1 MNKKEFLEKLSQK
14 LRILNKEEV
23 ADIISEYSGYID
35 NKISEGKSEEEAV
48 ADFGNVNDL
57 AKEILS
63 AYKLSED
70 YIPGDE
76 FTSSKFF
83 DDTASILNKSIAFTT
98 RFFKDIFNHTNA
110 SYIVNILVTL
120 FVALI
125 LVAILKIP
133 FMVIEHLGRGFIQ
146 FVFPP
151 VLYGFL
157 SFIWMMFVNIIYLV
171 VVIFIFVSLLKSGF
185 GKNIDFIKNSIKNAT
200 DRKKEYR
207 ENYGKDWRKHYHWHC
222 SSDSSDAPA
231 SEMPA
236 SEMPASEMPASEAS
250 INEGRPS
257 QSDNES
263 GVSQRKTANNP
274 FSLLL
279 KILINI
285 LAVILLLPL
294 FPSVIVLGIT
304 AGVLVYLLTQGISIY
319 GLTFLVV
326 GLFFLFTSLI
336 SMVFSIVY
344 KHGRK
349 LRSHIAGFL
358 IASVMI
364 GFGGVYSFFEFMNY
378 DYIDTVPKTLEF
390 NAHKNYSYDI
400 TTDQIIINANNAILK
415 YVVDNTLE
423 NRIALDV
430 KYNDLYNEIY
440 INSNIRNQSGNNSFS
455 NNNNG
460 GRRSAQIIVINHSTK
475 MARHGLISEKEII
488 KNVIDGLKD
497 KKIYNI
503 RNIFV
508 PEITVYVN
516 EAFIRNVSGTYGDSY
531 GMPSLTL
538 ERRSFT
544 D

>member
-70 YIPGDE
+70 YIPSDE
-76 FTSSKFF
+76 FSSSKFF
-83 DDTASILNKSIAFTT
+83 DDTANILNKSIAFTT

-110 SYIVNILVTL
+110 GYVVNILVTI

-125 LVAILKIP
+125 LVAILKLP
-133 FMVIEHLGRGFIQ
+133 FMVIEHFGRGFIQ
-146 FVFPP
+146 FVFPSFLNS
-151 VLYGFL
+151 VL
-157 SFIWMMFVNIIYLV
+157 SFIWILLVNIIYLV

-185 GKNIDFIKNSIKNAT
+185 GENIDFIKNTIKNAT
-200 DRKKEYR
+200 DKKKEYR
-207 ENYGKDWRKHYHWHC
+207 KKYGKDWRKHYHAYC
-222 SSDSSDAPA
+222 SSGVWKTPSGVTFAA
-231 SEMPA
+231 EA
-236 SEMPASEMPASEAS
+236 TVSEAPMEDS
-250 INEGRPS
+250 PS
-257 QSDNES
+257 QMSDES
-263 GVSQRKTANNP
+263 SISQKKTANNP
-274 FSLLL
+274 LTFLL
-279 KILINI
+279 KIFINI
-285 LAVILLLPL
+285 FAVILLIPL
-294 FPSVIVLGIT
+294 FPSVIGLGIA

-319 GLTFLVV
+319 GLTLLVI

-344 KHGRK
+344 NNGKK
-349 LRSHIAGFL
+349 IKSHIGGFL

-378 DYIDTVPKTLEF
+378 DYIETIPKTGEF

-400 TTDQIIINANNAILK
+400 TTDQIIINANNAGLK

-423 NRIALDV
+423 NRIVLDV

-440 INSNIRNQSGNNSFS
+440 INSIVRNQSGNNSFI
-455 NNNNG
+455 NNNDG
-460 GRRSAQIIVINHSTK
+460 SGRSAQIIAINHSSK
-475 MARHGLISEKEII
+475 MTRHRLISEKEII
-488 KNVIDGLKD
+488 KNVIDGLKN
-497 KKIYNI
+497 KKIYNM
-503 RNIFV
+503 RNLFV
-508 PEITVYVN
+508 LEITVYAN
-516 EAFIRNVSGTYGDSY
+516 EAFIRNVSGSYGDSY

>member
-76 FTSSKFF
+76 FSSSKFF
-83 DDTASILNKSIAFTT
+83 DDTANILNKSITFTT

-110 SYIVNILVTL
+110 GYVVNILVTL

-146 FVFPP
+146 FVFPS
-151 VLYGFL
+151 VLNGFL
-157 SFIWMMFVNIIYLV
+157 SFIWILLVNIIYLV
-171 VVIFIFVSLLKSGF
+171 AVIFIFVSLLKSGF
-185 GKNIDFIKNSIKNAT
+185 GENIDFIKNSIKNAT

-207 ENYGKDWRKHYHWHC
+207 EKYGKDWRKHYHGYC
-222 SSDSSDAPA
+222 SSDSSETPA
-231 SEMPA
+231 SET
-236 SEMPASEMPASEAS
+236 PASEAS
-250 INEGRPS
+250 INEDRPS
-257 QSDNES
+257 QSGNES
-263 GVSQRKTANNP
+263 GVSQRKSASNP
-274 FSLLL
+274 FTLLL
-279 KILINI
+279 KIFINI

-294 FPSVIVLGIT
+294 FPSVIVLGIA

-319 GLTFLVV
+319 GLTLLVI
-326 GLFFLFTSLI
+326 GMFFLFTSLI

-378 DYIDTVPKTLEF
+378 DYIDAVPKTVKY

-400 TTDQIIINANNAILK
+400 TTDQIIINANNAVLK

-440 INSNIRNQSGNNSFS
+440 INSTVRNQSGNNSFI
-455 NNNNG
+455 NNNG
-460 GRRSAQIIVINHSTK
+460 GSGRSTQIIAINHSTK

-488 KNVIDGLKD
+488 KNIINGLKD
-497 KKIYNI
+497 KKMYNI
-503 RNIFV
+503 INIFV
-508 PEITVYVN
+508 PEITVYAN
-516 EAFIRNVSGTYGDSY
+516 ETFIKNVSGSYGDSY
-531 GMPSLTL
+531 RIPSLAR

-544 D
+544 E